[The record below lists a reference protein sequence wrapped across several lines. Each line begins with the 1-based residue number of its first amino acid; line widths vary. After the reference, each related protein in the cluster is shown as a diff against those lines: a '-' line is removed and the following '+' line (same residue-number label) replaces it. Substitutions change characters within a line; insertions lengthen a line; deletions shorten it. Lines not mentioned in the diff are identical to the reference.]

1 MRQIIDVV
9 PYGHDNAVTRVE
21 LSRRTGLPRRELDT
35 DYALEDQRGEQ
46 AYRSSEEVGSKWI
59 TDL

>member
-1 MRQIIDVV
+1 MRQVIDAV
-9 PYGHDNAVTRVE
+9 PYGHDNAVT
-21 LSRRTGLPRRELDT
+21 RRELDT